1 MAHPSPII
9 AHTVAA
15 EPLASPYAAPGDPV
29 LAIEVIQAFGPMPL
43 EYAAIRRSCGL
54 LDLPHRATIEVTGSD
69 RLDFL
74 NRMVTQEL
82 RGLEPL
88 HARRAFWLNRKGRI
102 DADLRVIAL
111 GDRTLLEL
119 DAHALKRTLDTL
131 PAFIFTE
138 DVAFRDATAETH
150 RLALHGPAARALLD
164 AAADSTGDRPAAS
177 LGQGEATTARIAG
190 SGVTVVRDDSA
201 GEVGLELF
209 VPTDAAARVFD
220 RLLEA
225 GGWRWDAPE
234 AFDPGA
240 ARARVRPI
248 GWLAYNVARIEAGTP
263 LYYLDFGP
271 DSLPHETGVLHD
283 RVSFRKGCYLGQEV
297 VARMESLGQPKQR
310 LVALRFD
317 DAGDARETPQ
327 PVTGDAVFAEG
338 TSDKPIGAVT
348 SSTISPMLGGVPVC
362 FAMVRSAHAAPGARL
377 TVEAG
382 GARVTAAVQDG
393 LAFHRAVK
401 T

>member
-9 AHTVAA
+9 AHTPGTV
-15 EPLASPYAAPGDPV
+15 PLTSPYAAPGDPT
-29 LAIEVIQAFGPMPL
+29 LAIEVVQAFGPMPI

-54 LDLPHRATIEVTGSD
+54 LDLPHRAVIEMTGED

-88 HARRAFWLNRKGRI
+88 HVRRSFWLNRKGRI
-102 DADLRVIAL
+102 DADLRVIEL

-119 DAHALKRTLDTL
+119 DAHALTRTIQTL
-131 PAFIFTE
+131 PAFVFTE
-138 DVAFRDATAETH
+138 DVTFRDATGKTH
-150 RLALHGPAARALLD
+150 RLTLHGPGAAALLD
-164 AAADSTGDRPAAS
+164 TAAEPTDDRPAAS
-177 LGQGEATTARIAG
+177 LSQGEATTARIAG
-190 SGVTVVRDDSA
+190 ASIVVVRDDSA
-201 GEVGLELF
+201 GEVGLELL
-209 VPTDAAARVFD
+209 VPIDAATRVFD

-234 AFDPGA
+234 NFDPGA
-240 ARARVRPI
+240 ARARVQPI

-310 LVALRFD
+310 LVALRID
-317 DAGDARETPQ
+317 PAGEGRETPQ
-327 PVTGDAVFAEG
+327 PVTGDAVFAEDG
-338 TSDKPIGAVT
+338 GDKPIGAVT

-362 FAMVRSAHAAPGARL
+362 FAMVRTAHAAPGTRL
-377 TVEAG
+377 GVEAN
-382 GARVTAAVQDG
+382 GARVGATVQDG
-393 LAFHRAVK
+393 LTFHRTVRA
-401 T
+401 

>member
-1 MAHPSPII
+1 MSHPSPVI
-9 AHTVAA
+9 AHAAEA
-15 EPLASPYAAPGDPV
+15 EPLTSPYAAPGDPT
-29 LAIEVIQAFGPMPL
+29 LAIEVVQAFGPMPL

-54 LDLPHRATIEVTGSD
+54 LDLPQRAVIEATGAD

-74 NRMVTQEL
+74 NRMITQEL
-82 RGLEPL
+82 RDLAPL
-88 HARRAFWLNRKGRI
+88 HTRRAFWLNRKGRI
-102 DADLRVIAL
+102 DADLRVIEL
-111 GDRTLLEL
+111 GGRTLLEL
-119 DAHALKRTLDTL
+119 DAHALKRTLETL
-131 PAFIFTE
+131 PAFVFSE
-138 DVAFRDATAETH
+138 DVTFRDATQELH
-150 RLALHGPAARALLD
+150 RLALHGPGGGALLD
-164 AAADSTGDRPAAS
+164 AAASPTGDRPAAS
-177 LGQGEATTARIAG
+177 LGQGEATTASITGAEII
-190 SGVTVVRDDSA
+190 VVRDDSA
-201 GEVGLELF
+201 GETGLELI

-220 RLLEA
+220 GLLEA

-310 LVALRFD
+310 LVALRI
-317 DAGDARETPQ
+317 DAAPIGHETPQ
-327 PVTGDAVFAEG
+327 PVTGDAVFAEDG
-338 TSDKPIGAVT
+338 GDKPIGAVT

-362 FAMVRSAHAAPGARL
+362 FAMVRSAHITPGTRL
-377 TVEAG
+377 NVEAG
-382 GARVTAAVQDG
+382 GLRVGAAVQDG
-393 LAFHRAVK
+393 LAFHRTVK
-401 T
+401 A